1 MDKDKKNSIKL
12 LMPKDYIYLVS
23 IFLMVIV
30 FGFDDPLILTVGL
43 AIFAIA
49 LFVAIKMNK
58 AKKQEIE
65 KHIESLTFN
74 IDRSSNA
81 LSTFPLPMVTLELNG
96 MITWHNYL
104 FKDIVNKDSL
114 LERYIS
120 EFIPEINVDE
130 LVKEEKVV
138 PFNIKINDRF

>member
-49 LFVAIKMNK
+49 LFVGAIFVIRY
-58 AKKQEIE
+58 IE
-65 KHIESLTFN
+65 KK
-74 IDRSSNA
+74 NA
-81 LSTFPLPMVTLELNG
+81 S
-96 MITWHNYL
+96 
-104 FKDIVNKDSL
+104 K
-114 LERYIS
+114 
-120 EFIPEINVDE
+120 
-130 LVKEEKVV
+130 
-138 PFNIKINDRF
+138 